1 MSSINISKINEILR
15 VNETISA
22 KYTQK
27 IIGSLTE
34 LFILFNRAC

>member
-1 MSSINISKINEILR
+1 MLSINISKINEIL